1 MMVSR
6 AVSGLA
12 LIALALPGAGQEA
25 TMPAQNLV
33 PADKGFSSQQIAALL
48 SRGEQRIYVGQAR
61 TTIGMPC
68 GGICAGQLY
77 VLGDGT
83 LGCWQID
90 GSSYFTGTGQTSYRT
105 YRPDR
110 PIAQG
115 FAIAA
120 RGSDGR
126 VRRATLDDAGY
137 DAIEFV
143 GEYPRALIRY
153 RGGIKE
159 PPPVQ
164 VDLEVFSP
172 FIPLQA
178 RDSAWPATVL
188 RFTVTNPTDQE
199 QEVALGGWLENMV
212 CRERTNAITIRRRNQ
227 AVGGD
232 GLTTVLMDVV

>member
-1 MMVSR
+1 MASR
-6 AVSGLA
+6 AVSGFILVA
-12 LIALALPGAGQEA
+12 FALPGAGQEA
-25 TMPAQNLV
+25 TMPAQRLV
-33 PADKGFSSQQIAALL
+33 PTDKGFSAQQVAALL
-48 SRGEQRIYVGQAR
+48 ARGEQRVYAGAAR

-90 GSSYFTGTGQTSYRT
+90 GSVYFAGTGQTSYRT
-105 YRPDR
+105 YRPER

-120 RGSDGR
+120 RSGDGR

-143 GEYPRALIRY
+143 GEYPRALVRY
-153 RGGIKE
+153 RGKE
-159 PPPVQ
+159 GTAGRPPVQ

-172 FIPLQA
+172 FVPLRA

-188 RFTVTNPTDQE
+188 RFTVTNPTDE
-199 QEVALGGWLENMV
+199 EL
-212 CRERTNAITIRRRNQ
+212 
-227 AVGGD
+227 
-232 GLTTVLMDVV
+232 